1 MAYATTE
8 DPSTPQQIVIVDDAS
23 GRAPLIA
30 EALRCNGYSV
40 MTLPA
45 QNNHALQASLCLL
58 RPDFLIIGD
67 EVVIDLK
74 SHENAGMLDT
84 MDIAC

>member
-1 MAYATTE
+1 M
-8 DPSTPQQIVIVDDAS
+8 PQQIVIVDDAS

-30 EALRCNGYSV
+30 EALRSNGYSV

-45 QNNHALQASLCLL
+45 QNDHALQASLWLL

-74 SHENAGMLDT
+74 SHENAGRLDI